1 MKLLHSFVVITVL
14 VAVAVA
20 LPSKTKEEIVAE
32 RDQLVEDLV
41 QYQEEAPLRK
51 RAEQCSKKLGEQCD
65 YHCECCGAT
74 VACDTV
80 YVGDKPYSRCSDKN
94 CDNGALKHSRKRNK
108 CRSKW
113 FQCVPVLG
121 LTEK

>member
-14 VAVAVA
+14 VTVAVA
-20 LPSKTKEEIVAE
+20 LTFKRAKEEIVAE

-80 YVGDKPYSRCSDKN
+80 YVGDKPYSRCSDKTS
-94 CDNGALKHSRKRNK
+94 DNGALNTAGKGINVVVNGFSA
-108 CRSKW
+108 
-113 FQCVPVLG
+113 FQCWG
-121 LTEK
+121 

>member
-20 LPSKTKEEIVAE
+20 LLKDQGRNCAE

-80 YVGDKPYSRCSDKN
+80 YVGDKPYSRCSDKTS
-94 CDNGALKHSRKRNK
+94 DNGALNTAGKGINVAVNGFSA
-108 CRSKW
+108 
-113 FQCVPVLG
+113 FQCWG
-121 LTEK
+121 